1 MDLLEKWMQEDQLQD
16 PDNID
21 ALLEAADLTRQ
32 LINDRDYSGI
42 NKIISYTID
51 HDYYE
56 CFSWIMDL
64 MQEEFEKTK
73 EYDLDDF
80 YCDIG
85 RSIEDYDEFAGRL
98 KVDFKAQDHDVEKVY
113 DEHGEAESFF
123 NKSIYTTG
131 YKNIYLATS
140 ENFDTKDNDYIEY
153 RLLFRR

>member
-1 MDLLEKWMQEDQLQD
+1 MDLLEKWMQNDQLQD

-21 ALLEAADLTRQ
+21 ALLEAADFTRQ
-32 LINDRDYSGI
+32 LINDRDYEGI

-73 EYDLDDF
+73 EYALDDF

-98 KVDFKAQDHDVEKVY
+98 KVDFNVQDHDVEKVY

-123 NKSIYTTG
+123 NKSVYTTG
-131 YKNIYLATS
+131 YKNIFLVTS

>member
-1 MDLLEKWMQEDQLQD
+1 MDLLEKWMQENQLQD

-21 ALLEAADLTRQ
+21 ALLETADLTRQ
-32 LINDRDYSGI
+32 LINDRDYEGI
-42 NKIISYTID
+42 NKIIIYTVD

-56 CFSWIMDL
+56 CFSWVMDL

-73 EYDLDDF
+73 EYALDDF
-80 YCDIG
+80 YCGIG
-85 RSIEDYDEFAGRL
+85 RSIANYDEFAGRL
-98 KVDFKAQDHDVEKVY
+98 KVDFNVQDHDVEKVY

-131 YKNIYLATS
+131 YKNIFLVTS